1 MSLDKL
7 FSKTDKIVIEDASL
21 KTAFLEKIIMHGK
34 RINGKEK
41 IIE

>member
-21 KTAFLEKIIMHGK
+21 KTAFLEKITMHGK
-34 RINGKEK
+34 RIYGKEK